1 MRGFVL
7 LAVLIGTRP
16 EAIKL
21 RSIVHELNKRN
32 ADFRVIYTGQQMQLE
47 KEFFLN
53 LNIPILITLSARE
66 HFDSIPEELSRL
78 LTELNAVLMNLD
90 FHGVIVQGDTT
101 TALAG
106 ALTAAMLKIPV
117 HHVEAGLRT
126 HNRLAPFPEELN
138 RKVISVLANDNFA
151 PTVLSENNLLKEGV
165 DPSTI
170 HVVGNT
176 VVDSLKISLPIIQS
190 SNFEMTRSISKERI
204 FVSCHRRELS
214 ESQRNALAR
223 TILRLSLLENK
234 FQIDFTLHSN
244 PLFSNLF
251 RQQLENRKN
260 ITLHEGLSYLETLRL
275 ISSAKLVI
283 TDSGG
288 LQEECVTLG
297 VPLLIYRTITE
308 RPECLSPNNTGLLAP
323 RDEEFSSEILA
334 FLRENVVES
343 NYPLFRNIVGDGNSA
358 SRIVDIIIGSRS

>member
-1 MRGFVL
+1 M

-53 LNIPILITLSARE
+53 LNIPIHITLSARE
-66 HFDSIPEELSRL
+66 RFDSIPEELSRL
-78 LTELNAVLMNLD
+78 LAELNAVLMNLD

-138 RKVISVLANDNFA
+138 RRVISVLANDNFA
-151 PTVLSENNLLKEGV
+151 PTVLSKNNLLKEGV

-170 HVVGNT
+170 HVVGNA
-176 VVDSLKISLPIIQS
+176 VVDSLKMSLPLVPLTHDESHDCEKQI
-190 SNFEMTRSISKERI
+190 RI
-204 FVSCHRRELS
+204 FVSCHRRELT
-214 ESQRNALAR
+214 ELQRDALSK
-223 TILRLSLLENK
+223 TVLNLSKTGLDII
-234 FQIDFTLHSN
+234 IDFTLHSN

-251 RQQLENRKN
+251 RLQLENQKSVK
-260 ITLHEGLSYLETLRL
+260 LHDGLGYLETLRL
-275 ISSAKLVI
+275 VSDSNLVI

-297 VPLLIYRTITE
+297 TPLLIYRSVTE
-308 RPECLSPNNTGLLAP
+308 RPECLMAKNTSLLP
-323 RDEEFSSEILA
+323 PQDKEFSGEILT
-334 FLRENVVES
+334 FLQQIRPFKRVPE
-343 NYPLFRNIVGDGNSA
+343 LQNIVGDGDSA
-358 SRIVDIIIGSRS
+358 SRIIDVVTDWQR